1 MGVFIGWWWTK
12 FKKIRIFFSFVGS
25 PNGQKM
31 ASFSVQTIKF
41 IFKRLNFNSN
51 GSITSRR
58 IITIRRPQRQVVPP
72 DANIRPDSSTGGTAW
87 PEQVPAPPPNPA
99 TTSSIL
105 DDNA

>member
-1 MGVFIGWWWTK
+1 VKWAQTMGVFIGWWWTK

-25 PNGQKM
+25 PKGQKM

-58 IITIRRPQRQVVPP
+58 VITIRR
-72 DANIRPDSSTGGTAW
+72 
-87 PEQVPAPPPNPA
+87 PAPPPNPA